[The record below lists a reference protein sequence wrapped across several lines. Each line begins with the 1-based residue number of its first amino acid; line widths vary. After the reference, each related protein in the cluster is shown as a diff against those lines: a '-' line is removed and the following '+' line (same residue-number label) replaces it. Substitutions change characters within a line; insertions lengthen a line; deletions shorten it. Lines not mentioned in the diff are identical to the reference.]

1 LIYFKLKS
9 FPQVPETFIVSN
21 LVYAKQNG
29 LPIKI
34 FVRRYL
40 GITNSSQQQLL
51 KDYNIQDDV
60 VKPYHFS
67 SNQLVKFFQVIGAL
81 LSFKIFWYCYI
92 YYKLKR
98 KKNLQPLAD
107 LCQYKHFKTGL
118 VHVHFN
124 NALEPLVS
132 LAKIGYIN
140 PKCIITFHGYDAFSE
155 NRNSFQKKYGEFY
168 KKHVFAVTVNSNYL
182 KDEVLKL
189 EVDPSKIRVIP
200 IGIDT
205 SIFKGQP
212 KQRLQNNRIK
222 LLTVGRLVQLKGQVY
237 TIRAVSKLIQK
248 GYNVEYYIIGDGNHE
263 KTLKA
268 EAKKLD
274 ITKHVFFEGTKQQV
288 TIIDY
293 MHKSDLFLMP
303 STYDDIT
310 KRREAFGLVSV
321 EAQAMGLPVIG
332 FNSGGFPDTI
342 QEGKTGYAVKDR
354 DHIALA
360 DKIEEL
366 IINPSLYQDMSKAAI
381 SHAQS
386 FDFKQTTQQYIDL
399 YGKFI

>member
-1 LIYFKLKS
+1 
-9 FPQVPETFIVSN
+9 
-21 LVYAKQNG
+21 
-29 LPIKI
+29 
-34 FVRRYL
+34 
-40 GITNSSQQQLL
+40 
-51 KDYNIQDDV
+51 
-60 VKPYHFS
+60 
-67 SNQLVKFFQVIGAL
+67 
-81 LSFKIFWYCYI
+81 
-92 YYKLKR
+92 
-98 KKNLQPLAD
+98 
-107 LCQYKHFKTGL
+107 
-118 VHVHFN
+118 
-124 NALEPLVS
+124 
-132 LAKIGYIN
+132 
-140 PKCIITFHGYDAFSE
+140 
-155 NRNSFQKKYGEFY
+155 
-168 KKHVFAVTVNSNYL
+168 
-182 KDEVLKL
+182 
-189 EVDPSKIRVIP
+189 
-200 IGIDT
+200 
-205 SIFKGQP
+205 
-212 KQRLQNNRIK
+212 
-222 LLTVGRLVQLKGQVY
+222 
-237 TIRAVSKLIQK
+237 
-248 GYNVEYYIIGDGNHE
+248 VEYYIIGDGNHE

>member
-1 LIYFKLKS
+1 M
-9 FPQVPETFIVSN
+9 PV
-21 LVYAKQNG
+21 
-29 LPIKI
+29 KI

-51 KDYNIQDDV
+51 RDYNIQDDV

-67 SNQLVKFFQVIGAL
+67 SNQIVKFFQVIGAL
-81 LSFKIFWYCYI
+81 SSFKVFWYCYS
-92 YYKLKR
+92 YFRLKR

-107 LCQYKHFKTGL
+107 LCQYKHFKSGV
-118 VHVHFN
+118 VHAHFN

-140 PKCIITFHGYDAFSE
+140 PKCIITFHGHDAFSE

-168 KKHVFAVTVNSNYL
+168 KKHVFVITVNSNYL

-189 EVDPSKIRVIP
+189 GVDPSKIKVIP

-237 TIRAVSKLIQK
+237 AIRAVSKLIQK

-268 EAKKLD
+268 EVKKLD
-274 ITKHVFFEGTKQQV
+274 ITKHVFFEGAKQQNS
-288 TIIDY
+288 IIDY
-293 MHKSDLFLMP
+293 MNKTDLFIMP
-303 STYDDIT
+303 STYNDDIT
-310 KRREAFGLVSV
+310 KRREAFGLVSI

-360 DKIEEL
+360 EKIEEL
-366 IINPSLYQDMSKAAI
+366 IINPSLYQDMSKASI